1 MHCNDF
7 QSRVVQYLAGSALL
21 LMCGIAVAGSTTSQI
36 PTTVAI
42 YAGSSG
48 TTGVLVTISPPQP
61 STLTGCTD
69 TSGNYVFINFSST
82 VLPTGR
88 DLYASVLAA
97 MFAGQAV
104 AFGTSGCDPNGTY
117 PQAYAVNI
125 Y

>member
-1 MHCNDF
+1 MYFSNLQNKLNH
-7 QSRVVQYLAGSALL
+7 YLTGCALI
-21 LMCGIAVAGSTTSQI
+21 LMCGIATAGSTTSQV

-42 YAGSSG
+42 YAGTSG
-48 TTGVLVTISPPQP
+48 TTGVLVTISPAQP

-69 TSGNYVFINFSST
+69 TSGNYVFINFAST

-104 AFGTSGCDPNGTY
+104 SFGTSGCDPTGTY
-117 PQAYAVNI
+117 PQAYGVNI